1 MTYNQKLVS
10 LMTLFLLGI
19 TAAVTFTVFEPP
31 FTTNFKISVGF
42 IFFAEFMFGGF
53 WVQQIGKNDSVL
65 PFSLGVWRINLV
77 YMIVVLVM
85 ALFTDSEPRYFSLWE
100 LIVLVVYVVVH
111 LFFRIAEHHIEESSK
126 KEEPAQIIER
136 TKVTWR

>member
-1 MTYNQKLVS
+1 MTYNQKLVF

-19 TAAVTFTVFEPP
+19 TAAITFTVFEPP

-53 WVQQIGKNDSVL
+53 WIQQIGKNDSVL
-65 PFSLGVWRINLV
+65 PFSLGVWRINLA
-77 YMIVVLVM
+77 YLIVVLVT
-85 ALFTDSEPRYFSLWE
+85 ALFTDSEPRYFFLWE
-100 LIVLVVYVVVH
+100 LIVLAVYVVVH
-111 LFFRIAEHHIEESSK
+111 LFFRIAEHHIEELSK
-126 KEEPAQIIER
+126 EEEPAQIIER